1 MSKIN
6 FSTSSKNIPSN
17 GGFSF
22 VSGILD
28 SIPGRSLWDR
38 LLSVRCNTRF
48 SHQGIVRGAI
58 GLMTDGQLIL

>member
-22 VSGILD
+22 VPGILA
-28 SIPGRSLWDR
+28 SIPAMSLWDR
-38 LLSVRCNTRF
+38 ILAVHCNTRF